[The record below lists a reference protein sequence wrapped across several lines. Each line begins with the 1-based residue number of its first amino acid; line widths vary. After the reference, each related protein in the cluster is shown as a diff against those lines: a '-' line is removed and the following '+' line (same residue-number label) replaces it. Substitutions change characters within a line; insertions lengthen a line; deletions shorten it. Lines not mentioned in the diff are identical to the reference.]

1 MWQVATTLAAAQDRD
16 TLQGNEGMAERL
28 VVDHTILAGSADA
41 LERIKGELDKA
52 DQHREEVHGVLGS
65 GTLAEAMKEFTGNWD
80 RHRGELVKELGTMVG
95 TLRSASETFRT
106 ADHDLG
112 KALDVDAS
120 QQPTSQQPGP
130 QGGPR

>member
-1 MWQVATTLAAAQDRD
+1 
-16 TLQGNEGMAERL
+16 MAERL
-28 VVDHTILAGSADA
+28 IVDHTILAGSADA
-41 LERIKGELDKA
+41 LERIKGDLDKA
-52 DQHREEVHGVLGS
+52 EQNREEIHGVLGS

-95 TLRSASETFRT
+95 TLRSASETFRQ

-112 KALDVDAS
+112 QALQADPS
-120 QQPTSQQPGP
+120 QQRTT